1 MKIGVVI
8 INFNGEDDT
17 KKCLKSIERFYS
29 SQENFLVILVDND
42 SFNVFGENF
51 LKNLKIN
58 VLLIRNQENKG
69 FAEGCNIGIRKALDF
84 GCDYVALINND
95 TIFVDN
101 SLLSAIASLNGEQDL
116 GILGLVNYF
125 LDNPEEVWQSGF
137 ISRLNSGRTYS
148 LKLPKSYDSNDIAF
162 VDYVPGS
169 SIIIKSEV
177 FNKVGLLDPKYFAY
191 FEEYDFC
198 VRTKKA
204 GYKIGVLL
212 GSKILHKVGR
222 SSDSPTKLYLRTRN
236 KLLFY
241 KQNANNCG
249 FLMAFFKHL
258 GISVLRIMFAQREK
272 KALFKA
278 MVWGI
283 KDYYNGVFYYG
294 SLNKIVQKK

>member
-1 MKIGVVI
+1 MKIGI
-8 INFNGEDDT
+8 IIVNYYGENDT
-17 KKCLKSIERFYS
+17 IECIESINECYS
-29 SQENFLVILVDND
+29 HQENIHIVLVNNNYTEKFDKSLLN
-42 SFNVFGENF
+42 
-51 LKNLKIN
+51 KLKIN
-58 VLLIRNQENKG
+58 ITIIDNFENKG